1 MIENDDRVW
10 GNTQRISS
18 WNLDPSVGALND
30 GQWLVLNSSGNL
42 VVSAGTEAKQYMT
55 ISSRRQGSTGLPN
68 NMGAP
73 IQAQPARD
81 TVSVS
86 GKAIVLIGA
95 FKLATDMYD
104 TSQNYTMNQALVVGS
119 GTCMVNGVPTAYA
132 GILVPQG
139 ASTQPVVAHVYKVPT
154 STADTIGIVHE

>member
-1 MIENDDRVW
+1 MIESNDRVW
-10 GNTQRISS
+10 GNTQRVSS
-18 WNLDPSVGALND
+18 WKLDPSVTALDD
-30 GQWLVLNSSGNL
+30 GQWMTLNSSGNL
-42 VVSAGTEAKQYMT
+42 VVADGTSTKAYIT

-73 IQAQPARD
+73 IQESPARD

-104 TSQNYTMNQALVVGS
+104 TTKTYLYNDPLTVV
-119 GTCMVNGVPTAYA
+119 A
-132 GILVPQG
+132 GGLLAPATVATEII
-139 ASTQPVVAHVYKVPT
+139 VAHVSKVPT
-154 STADTIGIVHE
+154 SSADTIGIVHE